1 MHYSKLFSMSSLA
14 WVLRSKK
21 KSYIK
26 FIYTLQMIKKKYKEK
41 Y

>member
-21 KSYIK
+21 KSYI
-26 FIYTLQMIKKKYKEK
+26 IYTLQMIKKKYKEK